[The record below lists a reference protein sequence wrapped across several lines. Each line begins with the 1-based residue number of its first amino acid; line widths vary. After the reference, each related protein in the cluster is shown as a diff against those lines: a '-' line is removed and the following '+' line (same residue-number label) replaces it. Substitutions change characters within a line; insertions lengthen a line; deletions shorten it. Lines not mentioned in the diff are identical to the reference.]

1 MSEERPNSDLE
12 LAFGVDELPLRT
24 LAKAGEAFHLL
35 LREVAKEYLGTG
47 GEPANWLVHVEPG
60 SVLLPVRSEPA
71 NADVSASQLHQV
83 ASVVADGLATL
94 EDSAARPE
102 YFSDRALEH
111 ASNLARL
118 ASDDL
123 PISVRNGGART
134 TLSEQLVA
142 HVKKVL
148 GPDAESY
155 GTIEGDLEALNVHGT
170 EKHFRVWD
178 SRTGRPVRC
187 QLTATVT
194 LELLLPAVSRRV
206 AVRGLIKTRPDGT
219 PVSIK
224 ANELRVFPSD
234 ADLPTADSVRGLL
247 KGYEVD
253 DE

>member
-1 MSEERPNSDLE
+1 MSNDRPNTDLE

-47 GEPANWLVHVEPG
+47 GEPAKWLVHVEPG

-71 NADVSASQLHQV
+71 SADVSASQLHEV
-83 ASVVADGLATL
+83 ASVVADGLAAL
-94 EDSAARPE
+94 EDSASRPE

-111 ASNLARL
+111 ASALAKF

-123 PISVRNGGART
+123 PISVRNGGARAK
-134 TLSEQLVA
+134 LSDQLVA

-155 GTIEGDLEALNVHGT
+155 GTIEGALEALDVHGT

-187 QLTATVT
+187 QLTSTVT
-194 LELLLPAVSRRV
+194 LELLLPAVSHRV
-206 AVRGLIKTRPDGT
+206 AVRGPIRSRPDGT
-219 PVSIK
+219 PVSVR
-224 ANELRVFPSD
+224 ADELRVFSKD
-234 ADLPTADSVRGLL
+234 ADLPNADAVRGLL